1 MKKLYLLLDNE
12 LKMCIAVDRCV
23 VLYKEYDYTESILD
37 QLYSKISAHNVD
49 AAVVVTKGILSE
61 QFFGESYKVFNFSIK
76 DSKHSCYV
84 SKFDVNK
91 IVNLLNTAGIDDVRV
106 LDKFGYYVSLNK
118 HDCCMIDTLG
128 NAYSVIT
135 FKDKIRDISY
145 NSYQNLEK
153 ILINCNKKFAVDD
166 FVDMTMYYDE
176 KYLKYFKNV
185 DKIQEK
191 LEKAVEDEDA
201 NSIKDLVMVLATL
214 STFAYTELKIAHYFE
229 LSPDKLT
236 LVNANPIRSED
247 DYENDEDKY
256 EGVSTPSTSQGE
268 LLNDSDDLAKDT
280 SPEESEEESEEES
293 RALAQNISPEDDLAQ
308 EDLKEAKKRK
318 KKSKKEKKEKK
329 PAGKALKV
337 ANVLGIVLSVGMLS
351 ATVYSSRAV
360 TSYTQQIGTLST
372 QNEEILDQID
382 AANTTLSDY
391 QGFTNNLSTA
401 NTYAEMYSTLAKSS
415 YGNDI
420 KTVYY
425 EDGVMKAEV
434 YVKNTTKDV
443 VKAKDNNKDKTK
455 DKKKK
460 ENKVDSKDTIT
471 KRIKKDLAKSFEV
484 QQLTEEK
491 SDRDGY
497 LLYAVNLAKK

>member
-1 MKKLYLLLDNE
+1 M
-12 LKMCIAVDRCV
+12 
-23 VLYKEYDYTESILD
+23 
-37 QLYSKISAHNVD
+37 
-49 AAVVVTKGILSE
+49 
-61 QFFGESYKVFNFSIK
+61 
-76 DSKHSCYV
+76 
-84 SKFDVNK
+84 
-91 IVNLLNTAGIDDVRV
+91 
-106 LDKFGYYVSLNK
+106 
-118 HDCCMIDTLG
+118 
-128 NAYSVIT
+128 
-135 FKDKIRDISY
+135 
-145 NSYQNLEK
+145 
-153 ILINCNKKFAVDD
+153 
-166 FVDMTMYYDE
+166 
-176 KYLKYFKNV
+176 
-185 DKIQEK
+185 
-191 LEKAVEDEDA
+191 
-201 NSIKDLVMVLATL
+201 
-214 STFAYTELKIAHYFE
+214 
-229 LSPDKLT
+229 
-236 LVNANPIRSED
+236 
-247 DYENDEDKY
+247 
-256 EGVSTPSTSQGE
+256 
-268 LLNDSDDLAKDT
+268 
-280 SPEESEEESEEES
+280 
-293 RALAQNISPEDDLAQ
+293 
-308 EDLKEAKKRK
+308 
-318 KKSKKEKKEKK
+318 
-329 PAGKALKV
+329 

-425 EDGVMKAEV
+425 EDGVMKVEV
-434 YVKNTTKDV
+434 YVNNTTKDV

>member
-91 IVNLLNTAGIDDVRV
+91 IVNLLNTAGVDDVRV

-280 SPEESEEESEEES
+280 SPEESEDES

-401 NTYAEMYSTLAKSS
+401 NTYVEMYSTLAKSS

>member
-49 AAVVVTKGILSE
+49 AAIVVTKGILSE

-91 IVNLLNTAGIDDVRV
+91 IVNLLNTAGVDDVRV

-176 KYLKYFKNV
+176 RYLKYFKNV

-191 LEKAVEDEDA
+191 LKKAVEDEDA

-214 STFAYTELKIAHYFE
+214 STFSYTELKIAHYFE
-229 LSPDKLT
+229 LNPDKLT

-247 DYENDEDKY
+247 DYENDEDGY
-256 EGVSTPSTSQGE
+256 EYEDVSTSQGE
-268 LLNDSDDLAKDT
+268 ILDDSDDLAKDT
-280 SPEESEEESEEES
+280 SPEESEDES

-382 AANTTLSDY
+382 TANTTLSDY

-434 YVKNTTKDV
+434 YVKDTTKDV
-443 VKAKDNNKDKTK
+443 VKAKDNKDKTK

>member
-1 MKKLYLLLDNE
+1 
-12 LKMCIAVDRCV
+12 
-23 VLYKEYDYTESILD
+23 
-37 QLYSKISAHNVD
+37 
-49 AAVVVTKGILSE
+49 
-61 QFFGESYKVFNFSIK
+61 
-76 DSKHSCYV
+76 
-84 SKFDVNK
+84 
-91 IVNLLNTAGIDDVRV
+91 
-106 LDKFGYYVSLNK
+106 
-118 HDCCMIDTLG
+118 MIDTLG

-176 KYLKYFKNV
+176 RYLKYFKNV

-201 NSIKDLVMVLATL
+201 NNIKDLVMVLATL

-247 DYENDEDKY
+247 DYENDEDGY
-256 EGVSTPSTSQGE
+256 EYEDVSTSQGE
-268 LLNDSDDLAKDT
+268 ILDDSDDLAQDT
-280 SPEESEEESEEES
+280 SLEESEEELEDES
-293 RALAQNISPEDDLAQ
+293 RALAQNISSKDDLTQ

-318 KKSKKEKKEKK
+318 KKSKKEKK

-337 ANVLGIVLSVGMLS
+337 VNVLGIVLSVGMLS

-382 AANTTLSDY
+382 TANTTLSDY

-401 NTYAEMYSTLAKSS
+401 NAYAEMYSTLAKSS

-434 YVKNTTKDV
+434 YVKDTT
-443 VKAKDNNKDKTK
+443 KAKDNKDKTK

>member
-49 AAVVVTKGILSE
+49 AAIVVTKGILSE

-91 IVNLLNTAGIDDVRV
+91 IVNLLNTAGVDDVRV

-176 KYLKYFKNV
+176 RYLKYFKNV

-191 LEKAVEDEDA
+191 LKKAVEDEDA
-201 NSIKDLVMVLATL
+201 NSIKDLVMVLSTL

-229 LSPDKLT
+229 LNPDKLT

-247 DYENDEDKY
+247 DYENDEDWY
-256 EGVSTPSTSQGE
+256 EYEDVSTSQGE
-268 LLNDSDDLAKDT
+268 ILDDSDDLAKDT
-280 SPEESEEESEEES
+280 SPEESEDES

-382 AANTTLSDY
+382 TANTTLSDY

-434 YVKNTTKDV
+434 YVKDTTKDV
-443 VKAKDNNKDKTK
+443 VKAKDNKDKTK

>member
-91 IVNLLNTAGIDDVRV
+91 IVNLLNTAGVDDVRV

-280 SPEESEEESEEES
+280 SPEESEDES

-401 NTYAEMYSTLAKSS
+401 NTYAEMYYTLAKSS

>member
-91 IVNLLNTAGIDDVRV
+91 IVNLLNTAGVDDVRV

-280 SPEESEEESEEES
+280 SPEESEDES

-401 NTYAEMYSTLAKSS
+401 NTYAEMYSTLAESS

>member
-49 AAVVVTKGILSE
+49 AAIVVTKGILSE

-91 IVNLLNTAGIDDVRV
+91 IVNLLNTAGVDDVRV

-176 KYLKYFKNV
+176 RYLKYFKNV

-191 LEKAVEDEDA
+191 LKKVVEDEDA
-201 NSIKDLVMVLATL
+201 NSIKDLVMVLSTL

-229 LSPDKLT
+229 LNPDKLT

-247 DYENDEDKY
+247 DYENDEY
-256 EGVSTPSTSQGE
+256 EYEDVSTSQGE
-268 LLNDSDDLAKDT
+268 LLDGNDDLAKDT
-280 SPEESEEESEEES
+280 SPEESEDES

-382 AANTTLSDY
+382 TANTTLSDY

-401 NTYAEMYSTLAKSS
+401 NTYAEMYFTLAKSS

-425 EDGVMKAEV
+425 EDGVMKVEV
-434 YVKNTTKDV
+434 YVKDTTKDV
-443 VKAKDNNKDKTK
+443 VKAKDNKDKTK

>member
-49 AAVVVTKGILSE
+49 AAIVVTKGILSE

-91 IVNLLNTAGIDDVRV
+91 IVNLLNTAGVDDVRV

-176 KYLKYFKNV
+176 RYLKYFKNV

-229 LSPDKLT
+229 LNPDKLT

-247 DYENDEDKY
+247 DYENDEDEY
-256 EGVSTPSTSQGE
+256 ECKDVSTSQGE
-268 LLNDSDDLAKDT
+268 TLDCNDDLAKDT
-280 SPEESEEESEEES
+280 TPEETEDES
-293 RALAQNISPEDDLAQ
+293 RALAQNIYPEDDLAQ
-308 EDLKEAKKRK
+308 EDVKKVKKRK

-337 ANVLGIVLSVGMLS
+337 ANVLGIVLSVGMLG

-382 AANTTLSDY
+382 TANTTLSDY

-425 EDGVMKAEV
+425 EDGVMKVEV
-434 YVKNTTKDV
+434 YVKDTTKDV
-443 VKAKDNNKDKTK
+443 AKAKDDNKDKTK

-460 ENKVDSKDTIT
+460 ENKVDTKDTIT

>member
-1 MKKLYLLLDNE
+1 M
-12 LKMCIAVDRCV
+12 
-23 VLYKEYDYTESILD
+23 S
-37 QLYSKISAHNVD
+37 
-49 AAVVVTKGILSE
+49 
-61 QFFGESYKVFNFSIK
+61 
-76 DSKHSCYV
+76 
-84 SKFDVNK
+84 
-91 IVNLLNTAGIDDVRV
+91 
-106 LDKFGYYVSLNK
+106 
-118 HDCCMIDTLG
+118 
-128 NAYSVIT
+128 
-135 FKDKIRDISY
+135 
-145 NSYQNLEK
+145 
-153 ILINCNKKFAVDD
+153 
-166 FVDMTMYYDE
+166 
-176 KYLKYFKNV
+176 
-185 DKIQEK
+185 
-191 LEKAVEDEDA
+191 
-201 NSIKDLVMVLATL
+201 KDLFSRTTL

-229 LSPDKLT
+229 LNPDKLT

-247 DYENDEDKY
+247 DYENDEDGY
-256 EGVSTPSTSQGE
+256 EYEDVSTSQGE
-268 LLNDSDDLAKDT
+268 ILDDSDDLAKDT
-280 SPEESEEESEEES
+280 SPEESEDES

-337 ANVLGIVLSVGMLS
+337 ANALGVVLSVGMLS

-382 AANTTLSDY
+382 TANTTLSDY

-401 NTYAEMYSTLAKSS
+401 NTYAEMYSPLTKSS

-434 YVKNTTKDV
+434 YVKDTT
-443 VKAKDNNKDKTK
+443 KAKDNKDKTK

>member
-23 VLYKEYDYTESILD
+23 VLYKEYAYTESILD

-91 IVNLLNTAGIDDVRV
+91 IVNLLNTAGVDDVRV

-247 DYENDEDKY
+247 DYENDENEY
-256 EGVSTPSTSQGE
+256 EYEDVSTSQGE
-268 LLNDSDDLAKDT
+268 TLDGNGDLAKDT
-280 SPEESEEESEEES
+280 SPEETEDES
-293 RALAQNISPEDDLAQ
+293 RALAQNIYPEDDLAQ
-308 EDLKEAKKRK
+308 EDVKEAKKRK

-351 ATVYSSRAV
+351 ATVYSSCAV

-471 KRIKKDLAKSFEV
+471 KRIKKDLAKSFDV

>member
-91 IVNLLNTAGIDDVRV
+91 IVNLLNTAGVDDVRV

-280 SPEESEEESEEES
+280 SPEESEEESEDES

-351 ATVYSSRAV
+351 TTVYSSRAV

-443 VKAKDNNKDKTK
+443 AKAKDDNKDKTK

-460 ENKVDSKDTIT
+460 GNKVDNKDTIT

>member
-1 MKKLYLLLDNE
+1 MA
-12 LKMCIAVDRCV
+12 CR
-23 VLYKEYDYTESILD
+23 
-37 QLYSKISAHNVD
+37 
-49 AAVVVTKGILSE
+49 
-61 QFFGESYKVFNFSIK
+61 
-76 DSKHSCYV
+76 
-84 SKFDVNK
+84 
-91 IVNLLNTAGIDDVRV
+91 R
-106 LDKFGYYVSLNK
+106 
-118 HDCCMIDTLG
+118 
-128 NAYSVIT
+128 YSVIT

-280 SPEESEEESEEES
+280 SPEESEDES

-491 SDRDGY
+491 SDRNGY

>member
-49 AAVVVTKGILSE
+49 AAIVVTKGILSE

-91 IVNLLNTAGIDDVRV
+91 IVNLLNTAGVDDVRV

-176 KYLKYFKNV
+176 RYLKYFKNV

-191 LEKAVEDEDA
+191 LEKAVEDGDA
-201 NSIKDLVMVLATL
+201 NTIKDLVMVLATL

-247 DYENDEDKY
+247 DYENDEYKDEY
-256 EGVSTPSTSQGE
+256 EDEYEDGYSDVNTS
-268 LLNDSDDLAKDT
+268 NDSQSALAQET
-280 SPEESEEESEEES
+280 SPEESKRTSQG
-293 RALAQNISPEDDLAQ
+293 ALTQ
-308 EDLKEAKKRK
+308 EDLKEAKKRE

-382 AANTTLSDY
+382 TANTTLSDY

-434 YVKNTTKDV
+434 YVKDTTKAAA
-443 VKAKDNNKDKTK
+443 KAKDDNKGK

-460 ENKVDSKDTIT
+460 ENKVDSKVDSKDTIT

>member
-49 AAVVVTKGILSE
+49 AAIVVTKGILSE

-91 IVNLLNTAGIDDVRV
+91 IVNLLNTAGVDDVRV

-176 KYLKYFKNV
+176 RYLKYFKNV

-229 LSPDKLT
+229 LNPDKLT

-247 DYENDEDKY
+247 DYENDEDGY
-256 EGVSTPSTSQGE
+256 EYEDVSTSQGE
-268 LLNDSDDLAKDT
+268 ILDGNDDLAKDT
-280 SPEESEEESEEES
+280 SPEESEDES
-293 RALAQNISPEDDLAQ
+293 RALAQNISPEDDLTQ
-308 EDLKEAKKRK
+308 EDLKESKKRK

-382 AANTTLSDY
+382 TANTTLSDY

-401 NTYAEMYSTLAKSS
+401 NIYAEMYSTLAKSS

-425 EDGVMKAEV
+425 EDGVMKAEI
-434 YVKNTTKDV
+434 YVKDTT
-443 VKAKDNNKDKTK
+443 KAKDDKDKTK

-460 ENKVDSKDTIT
+460 ESKVDSKDTIT

>member
-49 AAVVVTKGILSE
+49 AAIVVTKGILSE

-91 IVNLLNTAGIDDVRV
+91 IVNLLNTAGVDDVRV

-176 KYLKYFKNV
+176 RYLKYFKNV

-191 LEKAVEDEDA
+191 LKKAVEDEDA
-201 NSIKDLVMVLATL
+201 NSIKDLVMVLSTL

-229 LSPDKLT
+229 LNPDKLT

-247 DYENDEDKY
+247 DYENDEY
-256 EGVSTPSTSQGE
+256 EYEDVSTSQGE
-268 LLNDSDDLAKDT
+268 LLDGNDDLAKDT
-280 SPEESEEESEEES
+280 SPEESEDES
-293 RALAQNISPEDDLAQ
+293 RALAQNISPEGDLAQ

-337 ANVLGIVLSVGMLS
+337 ANALGVVLSVGMLS

-382 AANTTLSDY
+382 TANTTLSDY

-401 NTYAEMYSTLAKSS
+401 NTYAEMYSTLTKSS

-434 YVKNTTKDV
+434 YVKDTT
-443 VKAKDNNKDKTK
+443 KAKDNKDKTK

>member
-49 AAVVVTKGILSE
+49 AAIVVTKGILSE

-91 IVNLLNTAGIDDVRV
+91 IVNLLNTAGVDDVRV

-176 KYLKYFKNV
+176 RYLKYFKNV

-191 LEKAVEDEDA
+191 LKKAVEDEDA
-201 NSIKDLVMVLATL
+201 NSIKDLVMVLSTL
-214 STFAYTELKIAHYFE
+214 STFAYTELKIAHYFK
-229 LSPDKLT
+229 LNPDKLT

-247 DYENDEDKY
+247 DYENDEDGY
-256 EGVSTPSTSQGE
+256 EYEDVSTSQGE
-268 LLNDSDDLAKDT
+268 ILDDSDDLAKDT
-280 SPEESEEESEEES
+280 SPEESEDES

-337 ANVLGIVLSVGMLS
+337 ANALGVVLSVGMLS

-382 AANTTLSDY
+382 TANTTLSDY

-401 NTYAEMYSTLAKSS
+401 NTYAEMYSTLTKSS

-434 YVKNTTKDV
+434 YVKDTT
-443 VKAKDNNKDKTK
+443 KAKDNKDKTK

>member
-37 QLYSKISAHNVD
+37 QLYSKVSAHNVD
-49 AAVVVTKGILSE
+49 AAIVVTKGILSE

-91 IVNLLNTAGIDDVRV
+91 IVNLLNTAGVDDVRV

-176 KYLKYFKNV
+176 RYLKYFKNV

-247 DYENDEDKY
+247 DYENDEY
-256 EGVSTPSTSQGE
+256 EDEYEDGYNDVNASQGA
-268 LLNDSDDLAKDT
+268 LAQET
-280 SPEESEEESEEES
+280 SPEESKDESS
-293 RALAQNISPEDDLAQ
+293 ALAQNTSPKDDLAQ
-308 EDLKEAKKRK
+308 KDLEEEKRA
-318 KKSKKEKKEKK
+318 KKSKKEKKAKK

-382 AANTTLSDY
+382 TANTTLSDY

-415 YGNDI
+415 YGNDT

-434 YVKNTTKDV
+434 YVKDTTKNTA
-443 VKAKDNNKDKTK
+443 KAKDDNKGK

-460 ENKVDSKDTIT
+460 ENKVDSKVDSKDTIT

>member
-91 IVNLLNTAGIDDVRV
+91 IVNLLNTAGVDDVRV

-280 SPEESEEESEEES
+280 SPEESEDES

-443 VKAKDNNKDKTK
+443 AKAKDDNKDKTK

-460 ENKVDSKDTIT
+460 GNKVDNKDTIT